1 MPAIPSEGFC
11 SLIWSV
17 IRRFGQVRYDALEPA
32 PVLGQ
37 VWSNI
42 DDSYFWLHQFF
53 RRIDSTDRSQVDLQL
68 RLTPTVARAIERERQ
83 ACVEAGAP
91 DGTCFLWV
99 GPTVECF

>member
-42 DDSYFWLHQFF
+42 DDIFGFIRFF
-53 RRIDSTDRSQVDLQL
+53 SRIDLKDPSQVDLQL

-83 ACVEAGAP
+83 AYVEAGAP